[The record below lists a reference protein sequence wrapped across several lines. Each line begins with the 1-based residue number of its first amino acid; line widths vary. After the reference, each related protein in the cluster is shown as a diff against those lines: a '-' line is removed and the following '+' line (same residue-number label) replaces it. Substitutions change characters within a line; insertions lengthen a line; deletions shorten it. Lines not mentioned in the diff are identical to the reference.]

1 MPEFHL
7 LARRAVGLL
16 ALAAAPVMAQ
26 QTTLTVYTA
35 LEADQIKAYQA
46 AFEREYPD
54 IKIQWVRDSTGII
67 TAKLLAEKNNPK
79 ADVIWGL
86 AGTSLGLMDK
96 EGMLEPYAPKGLD
109 QISPQ
114 MRDAKPVPA
123 WVGMDAF
130 AAAICFNT
138 VEAKKQNLPE
148 PKSWQDLTR
157 PEYAGK
163 VVMPNPAS
171 SGTGFL
177 DVSAWLQIFG
187 EDKGWAFMDA
197 LHKNIGSYTHSG
209 SKPCNLAASGEFPI
223 GVSFDYRAAKLKA
236 DGAPVQPIFPSEGLG
251 WEVEATAIV
260 RGTKNADAARKV
272 ADFSASRAANEL
284 YKANFAVL
292 AIPSVATSNPNLPTD
307 LASRMIKNDFVWAA
321 TQRDRIIAEWTKRYD
336 SKSEPKKK

>member
-1 MPEFHL
+1 MYRFSRYCL
-7 LARRAVGLL
+7 LTL
-16 ALAAAPVMAQ
+16 ALSAAATGAAVA

-46 AFEREYPD
+46 AFEREHPD

-109 QISPQ
+109 QIAPH
-114 MRDAKPVPA
+114 MRDAKTVPA

-130 AAAICFNT
+130 AAALCFNT
-138 VEAKKQNLPE
+138 IEAKKQNLPA
-148 PKSWQDLTR
+148 PTSWQDLTK
-157 PEYAGK
+157 PVYAGK
-163 VVMPNPAS
+163 IVMPNPAS

-177 DVSAWLQIFG
+177 DVSAWLQMFG
-187 EDKGWAFMDA
+187 EEKGWAYMDA

-236 DGAPVQPIFPSEGLG
+236 DGAPIEPIFPSEGLG

-260 RGTKNADAARKV
+260 RGTKHADAARKV

-284 YKANFAVL
+284 YRANFAVL
-292 AIPSVATSNPNLPTD
+292 AIPSVATSNPHLPAD
-307 LASRMIKNDFVWAA
+307 LAARMIKNDFVWAA
-321 TQRDRIIAEWTKRYD
+321 TERDRILAEWSRRYD
-336 SKSEPKKK
+336 GKSEPRKK